1 MKLGIRIATR
11 LEALGMSQ
19 AELARQVG
27 IKQPSI
33 NHLINKGAQGSK
45 HVHEIAKA
53 LQTTPAYILGETD
66 DPSEGYVPLPST
78 AAIAAEL
85 GLVPVREIDLSF
97 GMGATYLDIPVTE
110 KIRHF
115 SEDWIKLYTRANPD
129 QLLFAQGAGDS
140 MFPTLLDSDLMLI
153 DCSQRNLNMADK
165 IWVAA
170 YAGCGMIK
178 RLRQMPDGGV
188 KILSDNPSVSDEI
201 AYDGELSLIGRVV
214 AIVRKI

>member
-1 MKLGIRIATR
+1 MKIGNRIATR
-11 LEALGMSQ
+11 LDELGMSQ

-45 HVHEIAKA
+45 HLHEIAKV
-53 LQTTPAYILGETD
+53 LQTSPSYLIGETD
-66 DPSEGYVPLPST
+66 DPSEGYIPVPST

-85 GLVPVREIDLSF
+85 GLVPVREIDLTF
-97 GMGATYLDIPVTE
+97 GMGARYLDVPVTE
-110 KIRHF
+110 NVRHF
-115 SEDWIKLYTRANPD
+115 SHEWIKQYTRASPEH
-129 QLLFAQGAGDS
+129 LLFAQGAGDS

-153 DCSQRNLNMADK
+153 DCSQKSLTMSDK
-165 IWVAA
+165 IWVAS
-170 YAGCGMIK
+170 YAGCGIIK
-178 RLRQMPDGGV
+178 RLRQMPGGGV
-188 KILSDNPSVSDEI
+188 KILSDNPAVSEET

>member
-1 MKLGIRIATR
+1 MNIGGRINERLQLLGKSQSQ
-11 LEALGMSQ
+11 LGREVGVSQ
-19 AELARQVG
+19 ATIAG
-27 IKQPSI
+27 
-33 NHLINKGAQGSK
+33 LISGRSAGSK
-45 HVHEIAKA
+45 HIHEIAKA
-53 LQTTPAYILGETD
+53 LATTPAYLLGEAD

-97 GMGATYLDIPVTE
+97 GMGATYLDVPVTE
-110 KIRHF
+110 TIRHF